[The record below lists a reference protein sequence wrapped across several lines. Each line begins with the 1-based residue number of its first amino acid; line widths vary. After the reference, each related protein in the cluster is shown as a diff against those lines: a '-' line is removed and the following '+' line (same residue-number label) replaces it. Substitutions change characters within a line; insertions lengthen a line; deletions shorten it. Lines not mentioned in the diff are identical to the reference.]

1 MLNIQYRP
9 RSAGRWRAAP
19 VGTLNSVLPPSRTYP
34 DFVSLKLDR
43 HVFPFTAIVG
53 QESMKLALI
62 LNAIVPTIGGVLIR
76 GEKGTGKSTAVRAL
90 ARLLPEHSV
99 VEGCHYGCDPE
110 DREGLCIECRA
121 RVATNGTLPSHK
133 RRMRVVELPINS
145 SEDRVVGT
153 IDIEAAL
160 RAGAKRFEPGV
171 LAEAN
176 RNILYVD
183 EVNLLDD
190 HLVDVLLDAAAM
202 GVNVVE
208 REGVSFAHPSR
219 FILVGTMNPE
229 EGELRPQL
237 LDRFGLCVDVE
248 GIRDPDQR
256 VLISERD
263 AAFKKGGH
271 EFANEFAAAD
281 QNLSRALGEAMAAVK
296 GVRIT
301 TAQARLISSICV
313 EAEVLGHR
321 ADVVIDHAS
330 RALAAYRRHAT
341 PSRDDI
347 YDAATLALA
356 HRARQPIRRDQEE
369 TTSPEQGDEQAGSKD
384 ADADAGEPQPSDSDA
399 PPESSTEQSASA
411 SDSGQQSAGS
421 DQGMTTG
428 GSSGN
433 ESAPDATEL
442 FNLKRID
449 LPRQRRV
456 RKQGGKRSAAQTPD
470 RRGRYV
476 RARPKAKV
484 TDLAIDATVRAAAPM
499 QKERGRLP
507 GERLML
513 ERDDLRQKVRE
524 RKIGNLIVF
533 VVDASASMDAEQRMA
548 ATKGAILSLLQD
560 AYVRRDRV
568 AVVIFKNR
576 TAEVVLRPT
585 SSVSLARR
593 RLEKLSVGGTT
604 PLTHGLMAGYKVVKT
619 ELLRD
624 PTIRPLLVLI
634 SDGRGNISMFKEEP
648 LVEAQKIAAM
658 IEAEKIDALVIDS
671 ARDYSHLPSVQ
682 HLARVAPMY
691 QTYAINACA
700 DLAERMGA
708 RYYGLYDL
716 SRDEIASAVEREL
729 RSRTDRS

>member
-1 MLNIQYRP
+1 MRASP
-9 RSAGRWRAAP
+9 RKRGGRGGASHP
-19 VGTLNSVLPPSRTYP
+19 NYP
-34 DFVSLKLDR
+34 DLVSVTLDR

-90 ARLLPEHSV
+90 ARLLPEHLV
-99 VEGCHYGCDPE
+99 VEGCHFGCDPDDTE
-110 DREGLCIECRA
+110 ALCIECRA
-121 RVATNGTLPSHK
+121 RLASAGALPSHK

-176 RNILYVD
+176 RNILYVA

-190 HLVDVLLDAAAM
+190 HIVDVLLDAAAM
-202 GVNVVE
+202 GINVVE

-248 GIRDPDQR
+248 GIRDPDER

-263 AAFKKGGH
+263 AAFKKGEH
-271 EFANEFAAAD
+271 EFATEFAAAD
-281 QNLSRALGEAMAAVK
+281 HNLSRALAEAIAAVK
-296 GVRIT
+296 KVRIT
-301 TAQARLISSICV
+301 SAQARLISSICV
-313 EAEVLGHR
+313 EADVLGHR
-321 ADVVIDHAS
+321 ADVVIDHAA

-341 PSRDDI
+341 PSREDI

-356 HRARQPIRRDQEE
+356 HRARQPVRRDQEE
-369 TTSPEQGDEQAGSKD
+369 SSSPEKGDEQEGSKEQQSES
-384 ADADAGEPQPSDSDA
+384 GEPQAS
-399 PPESSTEQSASA
+399 ENESASESA
-411 SDSGQQSAGS
+411 AEQTSSAADTGQQSAGS

-428 GSSGN
+428 GASGSESS
-433 ESAPDATEL
+433 PDATEL

-449 LPRQRRV
+449 LPRQRRI
-456 RKQGGKRSAAQTPD
+456 RKQGGKRSASQTPD

-476 RARPKAKV
+476 RAQPRAKV

-499 QKERGRLP
+499 QVDRGRLP
-507 GERLML
+507 GERLKI

-548 ATKGAILSLLQD
+548 ATKGAILSLLKD

-648 LVEAQKIAAM
+648 LVEAQKVAAM
-658 IEAEKIDALVIDS
+658 IDAEKIDALVIDS

-729 RSRTDRS
+729 GRGGR

>member
-1 MLNIQYRP
+1 
-9 RSAGRWRAAP
+9 
-19 VGTLNSVLPPSRTYP
+19 
-34 DFVSLKLDR
+34 
-43 HVFPFTAIVG
+43 
-53 QESMKLALI
+53 
-62 LNAIVPTIGGVLIR
+62 
-76 GEKGTGKSTAVRAL
+76 
-90 ARLLPEHSV
+90 
-99 VEGCHYGCDPE
+99 
-110 DREGLCIECRA
+110 
-121 RVATNGTLPSHK
+121 
-133 RRMRVVELPINS
+133 
-145 SEDRVVGT
+145 
-153 IDIEAAL
+153 
-160 RAGAKRFEPGV
+160 
-171 LAEAN
+171 
-176 RNILYVD
+176 
-183 EVNLLDD
+183 
-190 HLVDVLLDAAAM
+190 M

-237 LDRFGLCVDVE
+237 LDRFGLCVDIE

-263 AAFKKGGH
+263 AAFKKGDP
-271 EFANEFAAAD
+271 EFASEFAAAD
-281 QNLSRALGEAMAAVK
+281 HNLSRALAEAIVAVK
-296 GVRIT
+296 KVHAT
-301 TAQARLISSICV
+301 AAQARLISSICV

-321 ADVVIDHAS
+321 ADVVIDHAA
-330 RALAAYRRHAT
+330 RALAAYRRHAS
-341 PSRDDI
+341 PNRDDI

-356 HRARQPIRRDQEE
+356 HRARQPVKRDQEE
-369 TTSPEQGDEQAGSKD
+369 TTSPEQGDEQDGSKEPESES
-384 ADADAGEPQPSDSDA
+384 GEPQDSESD
-399 PPESSTEQSASA
+399 SA
-411 SDSGQQSAGS
+411 SDSSAEQTSSAADTGQQSAGS

-428 GSSGN
+428 GSSGS
-433 ESAPDATEL
+433 ESAPEATEL

-449 LPRQRRV
+449 LPRQRRI
-456 RKQGGKRSAAQTPD
+456 RKQGGKRSASQTAD

-476 RARPKAKV
+476 RAQPKAKV
-484 TDLAIDATVRAAAPM
+484 NDLAIDATVRAAAPM
-499 QKERGRLP
+499 QVDRGRLP
-507 GERLML
+507 GERLKI
-513 ERDDLRQKVRE
+513 ERNDLRQKVRE

-658 IEAEKIDALVIDS
+658 IDAEHIDALVIDS

-716 SRDEIASAVEREL
+716 SRDEIASVVEREL
-729 RSRTDRS
+729 GRGGR

>member
-1 MLNIQYRP
+1 M
-9 RSAGRWRAAP
+9 
-19 VGTLNSVLPPSRTYP
+19 VGIT
-34 DFVSLKLDR
+34 LDR
-43 HVFPFTAIVG
+43 HSFPFTAIVG

-62 LNAIVPTIGGVLIR
+62 LNAVVPTIGGVLIR

-90 ARLLPEHSV
+90 AKLLPEHEV
-99 VEGCHYGCDPE
+99 VEGCHYGCDPT
-110 DREGLCIECRA
+110 DREALCGECRA
-121 RVATNGTLPSHK
+121 RLAAGPLPSHR

-171 LAEAN
+171 LADAN

-190 HLVDVLLDAAAM
+190 HIVDVLLDAAAM

-219 FILVGTMNPE
+219 FILIGTMNPE

-248 GIRDPDQR
+248 SIRDPDQR

-263 AAFKKGGH
+263 AAFKRGNH
-271 EFANEFAAAD
+271 EFVNEFAAAD
-281 QNLSRALGEAMAAVK
+281 HNLSRALAEAIAAVK
-296 GVRIT
+296 EVKIT
-301 TAQARLISSICV
+301 LGQARLISSICV

-321 ADVVIDHAS
+321 ADVVIDHAA
-330 RALAAYRRHAT
+330 RALAAYRRHAS
-341 PSRDDI
+341 PSREDI

-356 HRARQPIRRDQEE
+356 HRARQPLRRDQDE
-369 TTSPEQGDEQAGSKD
+369 TTSPEQGDEQEASKPSESET
-384 ADADAGEPQPSDSDA
+384 GEPQASDS
-399 PPESSTEQSASA
+399 ESPAEASADQSATA
-411 SDSGQQSAGS
+411 ADSGQQSAGS

-433 ESAPDATEL
+433 ESSPDATET
-442 FNLKRID
+442 FNVRRLD

-456 RKQGGKRSAAQTPD
+456 RKQGGKRSASQTPD

-476 RARPKAKV
+476 RAQPRAKV
-484 TDLAIDATVRAAAPM
+484 NDLAIDATVRAAAPM
-499 QKERGRLP
+499 QKERGRKA
-507 GERLML
+507 GERLLL
-513 ERDDLRQKVRE
+513 ERNDLRQKVRE
-524 RKIGNLIVF
+524 RKVGNLIVF

-648 LVEAQKIAAM
+648 LVEAQKVAAM
-658 IEAEKIDALVIDS
+658 IEAEEIDALVIDS

-729 RSRTDRS
+729 GRSR

>member
-1 MLNIQYRP
+1 V
-9 RSAGRWRAAP
+9 SAI
-19 VGTLNSVLPPSRTYP
+19 
-34 DFVSLKLDR
+34 LDR
-43 HVFPFTAIVG
+43 HSYPFTAIVG

-62 LNAIVPTIGGVLIR
+62 LNAIVPSIGGVLIR

-90 ARLLPEHSV
+90 AKLLPEHRV
-99 VEGCHYGCDPE
+99 VEGCHFGCDP
-110 DREGLCIECRA
+110 DDLDALCADCRLRLA
-121 RVATNGTLPSHK
+121 EHGHLPAHT
-133 RRMRVVELPINS
+133 RRMRVVELPINA

-160 RAGAKRFEPGV
+160 RSGAKRFEPGV

-190 HLVDVLLDAAAM
+190 HIVDVLLDAAAM

-208 REGVSFAHPSR
+208 REGVSYAHPSR

-248 GIRDPDQR
+248 GIRDPEQR
-256 VLISERD
+256 VLIAERD
-263 AAFKKGGH
+263 AAFKRGDH

-281 QNLSRALGEAMAAVK
+281 HNLSRALAEAIAAVSE
-296 GVRIT
+296 VRVT
-301 TAQARLISSICV
+301 QGQARLISSICV
-313 EAEVLGHR
+313 EADVLGHR
-321 ADVVIDHAS
+321 ADVVIDNAV
-330 RALAAYRRHAT
+330 RALAAYRRHHT
-341 PSRDDI
+341 PSREDI

-356 HRARQPIRRDQEE
+356 HRARKPLNRENADDN
-369 TTSPEQGDEQAGSKD
+369 TSPERAEDQEGARS
-384 ADADAGEPQPSDSDA
+384 ADSEASEPQASDSVSQAEASAD
-399 PPESSTEQSASA
+399 ESTSA
-411 SDSGQQSAGS
+411 SDSGEQSAGS

-428 GSSGN
+428 GSSGH
-433 ESAPDATEL
+433 ESASDASEI
-442 FNLKRID
+442 FNLRRID
-449 LPRQRRV
+449 LPRQRRI
-456 RKQGGKRSAAQTPD
+456 RKQGGKRTASQTPD

-476 RARPKAKV
+476 RAEPKAKV
-484 TDLAIDATVRAAAPM
+484 NDLAIDATVRAAAPM
-499 QKERGRLP
+499 QKERGRKH

-513 ERDDLRQKVRE
+513 EREDLRQKVRE
-524 RKIGNLIVF
+524 RKVGNLIVF

-648 LVEAQKIAAM
+648 LVEAQKVASL
-658 IEAEKIDALVIDS
+658 IESEEIDCLVIDS

-729 RSRTDRS
+729 RSGGR

>member
-1 MLNIQYRP
+1 
-9 RSAGRWRAAP
+9 
-19 VGTLNSVLPPSRTYP
+19 
-34 DFVSLKLDR
+34 
-43 HVFPFTAIVG
+43 
-53 QESMKLALI
+53 
-62 LNAIVPTIGGVLIR
+62 
-76 GEKGTGKSTAVRAL
+76 
-90 ARLLPEHSV
+90 
-99 VEGCHYGCDPE
+99 
-110 DREGLCIECRA
+110 
-121 RVATNGTLPSHK
+121 
-133 RRMRVVELPINS
+133 
-145 SEDRVVGT
+145 VGT

-160 RAGAKRFEPGV
+160 RTGARRFEPGV

-202 GVNVVE
+202 GVNVIE
-208 REGVSFAHPSR
+208 REGVSFAHPAR

-263 AAFKKGGH
+263 AAFKRGDH
-271 EFANEFAAAD
+271 EFMSEFAAAD
-281 QNLSRALGEAMAAVK
+281 GNLSRALAEAIGRVRGVK
-296 GVRIT
+296 LTPGH
-301 TAQARLISSICV
+301 ARLISSVCV
-313 EAEVLGHR
+313 EADVLGHR
-321 ADVVIDHAS
+321 ADVVIDHAA
-330 RALAAYRRHAT
+330 RALAAYRRHASPT
-341 PSRDDI
+341 RGDI
-347 YDAATLALA
+347 YDAAALALA
-356 HRARQPIRRDQEE
+356 HRARRPLGQD
-369 TTSPEQGDEQAGSKD
+369 QGDTTTPEHGEEQEGSKP
-384 ADADAGEPQPSDSDA
+384 AESQAGEPQASDSDA
-399 PPESSTEQSASA
+399 NSETSATHEASSAESGEQSS
-411 SDSGQQSAGS
+411 GS

-428 GSSGN
+428 GASGN
-433 ESAPDATEL
+433 ESSAEALET
-442 FNLKRID
+442 FSLKRID

-456 RKQGGKRSAAQTPD
+456 RKQGGKRAASQAPD

-476 RARPKAKV
+476 RAEPKERV

-499 QKERGRLP
+499 QKERGRVH
-507 GERLML
+507 GERLWL
-513 ERDDLRQKVRE
+513 EREDLRQKVRE

-624 PTIRPLLVLI
+624 PSVRPLLVLI

-648 LVEAQKIAAM
+648 LVEAQKVAAL
-658 IEAEKIDALVIDS
+658 IDSEDIDALVIDS

-716 SRDEIASAVEREL
+716 SRDEIASSVEREL
-729 RSRTDRS
+729 GRGR

>member
-1 MLNIQYRP
+1 MSI
-9 RSAGRWRAAP
+9 
-19 VGTLNSVLPPSRTYP
+19 T
-34 DFVSLKLDR
+34 LDR

-90 ARLLPEHSV
+90 ARLLPEHLV
-99 VEGCHYGCDPE
+99 VEGCHFGCDPE
-110 DREGLCIECRA
+110 DTDALCAECRA
-121 RVATNGTLPSHK
+121 RLAAAGILPSFK

-202 GVNVVE
+202 GINVVE
-208 REGVSFAHPSR
+208 REGVSFSHPSR

-237 LDRFGLCVDVE
+237 LDRFGLCVDIE

-263 AAFKKGGH
+263 AAFKKGEH
-271 EFANEFAAAD
+271 EFATEFAAAD
-281 QNLSRALGEAMAAVK
+281 HNLSRALAEAIVAVK
-296 GVRIT
+296 KVRIT
-301 TAQARLISSICV
+301 TGQARLISSICV

-321 ADVVIDHAS
+321 ADVVIDHAA
-330 RALAAYRRHAT
+330 RALASYRRHAS

-356 HRARQPIRRDQEE
+356 HRARQPLRRDQEE
-369 TTSPEQGDEQAGSKD
+369 TTSPEQGDEQEGSKEPES
-384 ADADAGEPQPSDSDA
+384 DAGEPQASESDSASDA
-399 PPESSTEQSASA
+399 TAEQTSSAA
-411 SDSGQQSAGS
+411 DSGQQSSGS

-428 GSSGN
+428 GSSGS
-433 ESAPDATEL
+433 ESAPEATDT

-449 LPRQRRV
+449 LPRQRRI
-456 RKQGGKRSAAQTPD
+456 RKQGGKRSASQTPD

-476 RARPKAKV
+476 RAQPKAKV
-484 TDLAIDATVRAAAPM
+484 NDLAIDATVRAAAPM
-499 QKERGRLP
+499 QVDRGRLP
-507 GERLML
+507 GERLKI

-658 IEAEKIDALVIDS
+658 IDAEHIDALVIDS

-729 RSRTDRS
+729 GRNGR

>member
-1 MLNIQYRP
+1 
-9 RSAGRWRAAP
+9 
-19 VGTLNSVLPPSRTYP
+19 VGIT
-34 DFVSLKLDR
+34 LDR
-43 HVFPFTAIVG
+43 HSFPFTAIVG

-90 ARLLPEHSV
+90 AKLLPEHEV
-99 VEGCHYGCDPE
+99 VEGCHYGCDPT
-110 DREGLCIECRA
+110 DREALCAECRA
-121 RVATNGTLPSHK
+121 RLAAGPLPSHR

-171 LAEAN
+171 LADAN

-219 FILVGTMNPE
+219 FILIGTMNPE

-248 GIRDPDQR
+248 SIRDPDQR

-263 AAFKKGGH
+263 AAFKRGNH
-271 EFANEFAAAD
+271 EFVNEFAAAD
-281 QNLSRALGEAMAAVK
+281 HNLSRALAEAIAAVK
-296 GVRIT
+296 EVKIT
-301 TAQARLISSICV
+301 PGQARLISSICV

-321 ADVVIDHAS
+321 ADVVIDHAA
-330 RALAAYRRHAT
+330 RALAAYRRHVT
-341 PSRDDI
+341 PSREDI

-356 HRARQPIRRDQEE
+356 HRARQPLRRDQDE
-369 TTSPEQGDEQAGSKD
+369 TTSPEQGDEQEASKPSESD
-384 ADADAGEPQPSDSDA
+384 TGEPQASDS
-399 PPESSTEQSASA
+399 ESPAEASA
-411 SDSGQQSAGS
+411 DQTSTAADSGQQSAGS

-433 ESAPDATEL
+433 ESAPDATET
-442 FNLKRID
+442 FNVRRLD

-456 RKQGGKRSAAQTPD
+456 RKQGGKRSASQTPD

-476 RARPKAKV
+476 RAQPRAKV
-484 TDLAIDATVRAAAPM
+484 NDLAIDATVRAAAPM
-499 QKERGRLP
+499 QKERGRQP
-507 GERLML
+507 GERLLL
-513 ERDDLRQKVRE
+513 ERNDLRQKVRE
-524 RKIGNLIVF
+524 RKVGNLIVF

-648 LVEAQKIAAM
+648 LVEAQKVAAM
-658 IEAEKIDALVIDS
+658 IDAEEIDALVIDS

-729 RSRTDRS
+729 GRSR

>member
-1 MLNIQYRP
+1 MERF
-9 RSAGRWRAAP
+9 
-19 VGTLNSVLPPSRTYP
+19 VYP
-34 DFVSLKLDR
+34 FS
-43 HVFPFTAIVG
+43 AIVG
-53 QESMKLALI
+53 HDKMKLALI
-62 LNAIVPTIGGVLIR
+62 LNAIHPAIGGVLIR
-76 GEKGTGKSTAVRAL
+76 GEKGTDKSTAVRAL
-90 ARLLPEHSV
+90 ARLLPELTV
-99 VEGCHYGCDPE
+99 VADCPYRCDPDAPE
-110 DREGLCIECRA
+110 ALCSDCQDRLA
-121 RVATNGTLPSHK
+121 RGETLPRGR
-133 RRMRVVELPINS
+133 RRMRVVELPINA
-145 SEDRVVGT
+145 SEDRVVGA
-153 IDIEAAL
+153 IDIEAAIKSGE
-160 RAGAKRFEPGV
+160 RRFEQGV

-202 GVNVVE
+202 GVNVIE
-208 REGVSFAHPSR
+208 REGVSFSHPSR

-248 GIRDPDQR
+248 GIRDPDER
-256 VLISERD
+256 VLIAERD
-263 AAFKKGGH
+263 AAFNRGDH
-271 EFANEFAAAD
+271 EFTNEFAAAD
-281 QNLSRALGEAMAAVK
+281 GNLSRALAEAIGRVK
-296 GVRIT
+296 EVRIT
-301 TAQARLISSICV
+301 AGHARLISSICV

-321 ADVVIDHAS
+321 ADVVIDHAA
-330 RALAAYRRHAT
+330 RALAAYRRHGS
-341 PSRDDI
+341 PSREDI
-347 YDAATLALA
+347 YDAASLALA
-356 HRARQPIRRDQEE
+356 HRARQPVRRDQDEATAPEHGEE
-369 TTSPEQGDEQAGSKD
+369 KEGSQPSDSD
-384 ADADAGEPQPSDSDA
+384 AAEPQPSDSEA
-399 PPESSTEQSASA
+399 TSEASA
-411 SDSGQQSAGS
+411 EQTASAAETGQQSAGA
-421 DQGMTTG
+421 DTGVTTG

-433 ESAPDATEL
+433 ESAPEAL
-442 FNLKRID
+442 QMFNLRRID

-456 RKQGGKRSAAQTPD
+456 RKQGGKRAASQTPD

-476 RARPKAKV
+476 RAAPKEKV
-484 TDLAIDATVRAAAPM
+484 NDLAIDATVRAAAPL
-499 QKERGRLP
+499 QVERGRRH

-513 ERDDLRQKVRE
+513 ERRDLRQKVRE
-524 RKIGNLIVF
+524 RKVGNLIVF

-593 RLEKLSVGGTT
+593 RLERLSVGGTT

-648 LVEAQKIAAM
+648 LVEAQKVAAM
-658 IEAEKIDALVIDS
+658 IDAEDIDALVIDS

-708 RYYGLYDL
+708 HYYGLYDL
-716 SRDEIASAVEREL
+716 SRDEIATAVEREL
-729 RSRTDRS
+729 GRGRSEERRVGK

>member
-1 MLNIQYRP
+1 MERF
-9 RSAGRWRAAP
+9 
-19 VGTLNSVLPPSRTYP
+19 VYP
-34 DFVSLKLDR
+34 FS
-43 HVFPFTAIVG
+43 AIVG
-53 QESMKLALI
+53 QDKMKLALV
-62 LNAIVPTIGGVLIR
+62 LNAIHPAIGGVLIR

-90 ARLLPEHSV
+90 ARLLPELNV
-99 VEGCHYGCDPE
+99 VADCLYRCDPDATE
-110 DREGLCIECRA
+110 SLCSDCQDRLARGEVLPRA
-121 RVATNGTLPSHK
+121 R
-133 RRMRVVELPINS
+133 RRMRVVELPINA

-171 LAEAN
+171 LADAN

-190 HLVDVLLDAAAM
+190 HIVDVLLDAAAM

-263 AAFKKGGH
+263 AAFKRGDH

-281 QNLSRALGEAMAAVK
+281 HNLSRALAEAIAAVRR
-296 GVRIT
+296 VRT
-301 TAQARLISSICV
+301 TAGQARLISSICV

-321 ADVVIDHAS
+321 ADVVIDHAA
-330 RALAAYRRHAT
+330 RALAAYRRHAS

-356 HRARQPIRRDQEE
+356 HRARQPIRRDQDEV
-369 TTSPEQGDEQAGSKD
+369 TSPEQGDEQEGSRETESQ
-384 ADADAGEPQPSDSDA
+384 AGEPQASES
-399 PPESSTEQSASA
+399 ESSAEASAEQSASA
-411 SDSGQQSAGS
+411 ADSGQQSAGS

-428 GSSGN
+428 GSSGH
-433 ESAPDATEL
+433 ESTPDATET
-442 FNLKRID
+442 FNLRRID
-449 LPRQRRV
+449 LPRQRRI
-456 RKQGGKRSAAQTPD
+456 RKQGGKRSASQTPD

-476 RARPKAKV
+476 RAQPKAKV

-499 QKERGRLP
+499 QKDRGRLP
-507 GERLML
+507 GERLKL

-624 PTIRPLLVLI
+624 P
-634 SDGRGNISMFKEEP
+634 
-648 LVEAQKIAAM
+648 
-658 IEAEKIDALVIDS
+658 
-671 ARDYSHLPSVQ
+671 
-682 HLARVAPMY
+682 
-691 QTYAINACA
+691 
-700 DLAERMGA
+700 
-708 RYYGLYDL
+708 
-716 SRDEIASAVEREL
+716 
-729 RSRTDRS
+729 